1 MATPRTPKQPK
12 LTTEAKVELI
22 AQAYTKVIED
32 YCKANRINIR
42 TMAEKL
48 LLRKSAVRVA
58 KLANFKVS
66 GVPINEILVDNE
78 DLYHCTNKVYGAI
91 RDWTEVSIDAI
102 VDDELLAK
110 LQS

>member
-12 LTTEAKVELI
+12 LATMDKIELI
-22 AQAYTKVIED
+22 AQTYTRTIED

-48 LLRKSAVRVA
+48 LTRKSAVRVA

-66 GVPINEILVDNE
+66 GVPINEILTDSE
-78 DLYHCTNKVYGAI
+78 DLYHCTNKVYGTI
-91 RDWTEVSIDAI
+91 RDWTEVSVDSII
-102 VDDELLAK
+102 DDELLAK